1 MLRTSKRKRKNKMQV
16 KLKMSQNLMELKKME
31 LNLVEMDFLLA
42 AEQET
47 KEVMEKKTVMKSRRK
62 AMKPVEK
69 MMLLIKK
76 SKMTQRNHSRSSRS
90 AKVMNKKKK
99 TRYSRKINIKKWV
112 QLKIQRIKMMEVAMF
127 FELNFSNL

>member
-1 MLRTSKRKRKNKMQV
+1 MLRTSKKKRKNKMQG

-76 SKMTQRNHSRSSRS
+76 SKMTQRNHSRFLRS
-90 AKVMNKKKK
+90 VKVMNKKKK

-112 QLKIQRIKMMEVAMF
+112 
-127 FELNFSNL
+127 

>member
-62 AMKPVEK
+62 AMKPAEK

-76 SKMTQRNHSRSSRS
+76 SKMTQRNLSRFLKS

-112 QLKIQRIKMMEVAMF
+112 
-127 FELNFSNL
+127 